1 MMKRL
6 LAVVVAAATLVGCS
20 NNNLTI
26 KGTLANYD
34 KEVVYVQIGGSFS
47 EEPLVIEAPVEGGEF
62 TVKANIDEQPA
73 SAVLLDCE
81 KPDYS
86 QGQPKHIRLVV
97 EPGELAVNADW
108 ASGRIN
114 TTSGSEHLAVAAEL
128 NKATK
133 PFEEEMMKLQADRTP
148 EGQARIREIYAQY
161 EAAQSAIFAEHPHSY
176 SAVSYFGAYAS
187 QKTTDELEAYYN
199 ALPADIQAWKE
210 AQEIKDVVAVRRA
223 LEPGK
228 PAPIIGGTDINGNPF
243 SLDQLKGNYILIDF
257 WASWCRPCR
266 ASNPHV
272 KELYEKYKD
281 KGFKVVYVADND
293 NDEEN
298 WRKAVEQDGLQEFH
312 HILRGLKRTPSG
324 GYDTSNDQSDI
335 YDIHYL
341 PTKYL
346 IDSDFNIIGKVDDQS
361 LEEELK
367 KAFGF

>member
-1 MMKRL
+1 MKRL
-6 LAVVVAAATLVGCS
+6 LAIVVAAAALVGCS

-47 EEPLVIEAPVEGGEF
+47 EEPLIVEAKVVGGEF
-62 TVKANIDEQPA
+62 TAKANIAPQPV

-86 QGQPKHIRLVV
+86 QGQPKMIRLVV
-97 EPGELAVNADW
+97 EPGELAINADW
-108 ASGRIN
+108 ESGRIN
-114 TTSGSEHLAVAAEL
+114 TTTGSEHMAVAAEL
-128 NKATK
+128 TKATK
-133 PFEEEMMKLQADRTP
+133 PLEEEAMRLQQDRTP
-148 EGQARIREIYAQY
+148 ENEAKLMEILAQY
-161 EAAQSAIFAEHPHSY
+161 EKVQSDLFAKHPHSY
-176 SAVSYFGAYAS
+176 SAVNYFGMYTS
-187 QKTTDELEAYYN
+187 QKSTDELEAYYN
-199 ALPADIQAWKE
+199 ALPAEVQQWKE
-210 AQEIKDVVAVRRA
+210 AQDIKAVVTLRRS

-272 KELYEKYKD
+272 KELYEKYKE
-281 KGFKVVYVADND
+281 KGFEVVYVADDD

-312 HILRGLKRTPSG
+312 HILRGLKLTPNG
-324 GYDTSNDQSDI
+324 GYDTSNDQSEK

-346 IDSDFNIIGKVDDQS
+346 IDSDFNIIGKVDDKS